1 MIPGLGMRKYLMS
14 KMFRTDWDPYDVI
27 VELAGRLDRLEAAH
41 NRLSEDYIRTQ
52 RDLTVALEAIRNL
65 QHHQRDIANIM
76 LDVNTRPKRT

>member
-1 MIPGLGMRKYLMS
+1 MS

-27 VELAGRLDRLEAAH
+27 VELASRLDRLESAH

-52 RDLTVALEAIRNL
+52 RDLTMALEAIRNL